1 MASALLDMAVGEV
14 QRLRRSLRTYGDTW
28 GTTGTERAAS
38 FPVDRILPNA
48 DQWMYRG
55 VDVDAPAA
63 LTYRWLCQL
72 RAAPYSY
79 DWIDNFGRQSPQEL
93 TPGLDDVKVGQRCMS
108 IFEIVD
114 VEPGETITA
123 EAKGS
128 VFGDVAITYRVI
140 PVDERRSRIVAK
152 LGVVYP
158 SGIPGALMH
167 DVLPAGD
174 LLMMRKQLH
183 TLASLAARD
192 AGTRIT

>member
-1 MASALLDMAVGEV
+1 MASVLLDMAVGEV

-48 DQWMYRG
+48 EQWMFRG
-55 VDVDAPAA
+55 VDVEAPAA

-93 TPGLDDVKVGQRCMS
+93 TPGLEDVKVGQKCMS

-128 VFGDVAITYRVI
+128 VFGDVAVTYRVV
-140 PVDERRSRIVAK
+140 PVGETRSRIVAK
-152 LGVVYP
+152 LGIVYP
-158 SGIPGALMH
+158 AGIPGALMH
-167 DVLPAGD
+167 DMLPAGD
-174 LLMMRKQLH
+174 LIMMKKQLRN
-183 TLASLAARD
+183 LATLAARD
-192 AGTRIT
+192 AAA